1 MQEERNAGGNKAVV
15 RRLVTPF
22 LSLCLLASGCAL
34 TDGGEEGLIP
44 ARRPG
49 PSLAIEISDP
59 GCFT

>member
-1 MQEERNAGGNKAVV
+1 MV